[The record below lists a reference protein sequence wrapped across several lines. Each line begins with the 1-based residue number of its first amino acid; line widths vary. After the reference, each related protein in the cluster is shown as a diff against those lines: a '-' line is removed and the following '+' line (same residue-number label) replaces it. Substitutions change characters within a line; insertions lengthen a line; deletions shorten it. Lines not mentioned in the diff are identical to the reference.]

1 MENADAD
8 EPDWITETRRQTQS
22 ITPLKRKLAPKHGKT
37 TKKPSL
43 DLDEQIAS
51 MLKSMNS
58 DENDDVNTGDT
69 LPRKRLGPKIY
80 FCSRTHSQLAQVME
94 ALVKI
99 VDKAQKREA
108 LRSYFNE
115 FLAISLGARKNL
127 CINKQIS
134 ALSSAQ
140 RINEK
145 CLELQ
150 TDSHGSCCPFY
161 NETKEPSMNLL
172 LNSIERLKVADI
184 EDLHGLGEK
193 IGACPYYA
201 SRTSQESADFIA
213 LPYNILLQKATRDAF
228 GVELE
233 GSLVIFDEAHNLI
246 DAINQAHS
254 IAIPHDS
261 IKMVVNGLVQYFDR
275 YSKRLSGSHVKLIQ
289 QLLHAASNINS
300 FLDRTTQSQ
309 ILSINEFL
317 HQTMIDNLNAFPIQA
332 YANESHLSQKIS
344 GFYSTEEV
352 VKIDENLSSSTNL
365 LNELIQ
371 FLTLL
376 TSSES
381 DGRVSIVKENDKILL
396 KFISLNPEACIKEIA
411 EKSCCVI
418 LAGGTMSPC
427 QDFVLQLFGFE
438 YPEDKLS
445 YFSCGHLI
453 TKEHCSVLPLAAGPT
468 SVEFDFT
475 LKNRESST
483 LIHELGQTIMNAL
496 NVVPD
501 GIVCFFPSYSYLE
514 FVLGEWAKGNIFDA
528 LKLKRPVFIEGN
540 SAKATEALIEAY
552 SKTILSGNSKGALLF
567 GVMGGRLSEGIN
579 FSDRLARLVL
589 IVGLPFPNINDP
601 ETAERI
607 SYYVQRKS
615 KGKPIT
621 DYKVFQAEYME
632 NLCIRSVN
640 QTIGMSIYFT
650 NSYYIYQAEQYATKM
665 TMRLFCFWISAIIK
679 IGFKAVFRVGLK
691 IA

>member
-1 MENADAD
+1 MAWKFTQDQADNRENAEVD

-22 ITPLKRKLAPKHGKT
+22 ITPVKRKLAPKHGKT
-37 TKKPSL
+37 TKKPNV
-43 DLDEQIAS
+43 DLDEQIGS

-58 DENDDVNTGDT
+58 DENDDVDDIDT
-69 LPRKRLGPKIY
+69 SQRKRLGPKIY

-94 ALVKI
+94 ALAKI
-99 VDKAQKREA
+99 VGKAQKSEA
-108 LRSYFNE
+108 LRVYFNE
-115 FLAISLGARKNL
+115 FLAISLGSRKNL

-150 TDSHGSCCPFY
+150 TDSNGSCCPFY
-161 NETKEPSMNLL
+161 NESKEPSMDLL

-213 LPYNILLQKATRDAF
+213 LPYNILLQKAARDAF
-228 GVELE
+228 GVDLE
-233 GSLVIFDEAHNLI
+233 RSLVIFDEAHNLI

-254 IAIPHDS
+254 VTISIDS
-261 IKMVVNGLVQYFDR
+261 IKMITNGLVQYFDR
-275 YSKRLSGSHVKLIQ
+275 YSRRLSGIHVKLIQ
-289 QLLHAASNINS
+289 QLVHAASNISS

-309 ILSINEFL
+309 IISINEFL
-317 HQTMIDNLNAFPIQA
+317 HQTMIDNLNAFTIQV

-344 GFYSTEEV
+344 SFYSTEEM
-352 VKIDENLSSSTNL
+352 VKIDEELSSSNNL
-365 LNELIQ
+365 LTELIQ

-376 TSSES
+376 TSSEA
-381 DGRVSIVKENDKILL
+381 DGRVSIVKERDKVFL
-396 KFISLNPEACIKEIA
+396 KFISLNPEECFKDIA
-411 EKSCCVI
+411 EKSRCII

-427 QDFVLQLFGFE
+427 QDFVHQLFGFE

-453 TKEHCSVLPLAAGPT
+453 PKEHCSVLPLAKGPT

-475 LKNRESST
+475 MKNRESPI
-483 LIHELGQTIMNAL
+483 LIHELGQTIVNTL

-514 FVLGEWAKGNIFDA
+514 FVLGEWAKGIILDA
-528 LKLKRPVFIEGN
+528 LKSKRPVFIEGN
-540 SAKATEALIEAY
+540 TAKATEALIETY

-579 FSDRLARLVL
+579 FSDRLARLVV

-601 ETAERI
+601 ETAERV

-615 KGKPIT
+615 KGRPNT
-621 DYKVFQAEYME
+621 DYKVFQSEYLE
-632 NLCIRSVN
+632 NLCMRSVN
-640 QTIGMSIYFT
+640 QTIGTLVYF
-650 NSYYIYQAEQYATKM
+650 
-665 TMRLFCFWISAIIK
+665 
-679 IGFKAVFRVGLK
+679 
-691 IA
+691 